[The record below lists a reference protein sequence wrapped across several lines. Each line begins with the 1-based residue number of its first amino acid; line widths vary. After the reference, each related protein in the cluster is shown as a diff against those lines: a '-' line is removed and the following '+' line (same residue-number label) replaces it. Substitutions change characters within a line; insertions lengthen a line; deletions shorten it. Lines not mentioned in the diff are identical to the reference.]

1 MKRTLLVLRHGKSD
15 WPIGMADFKRP
26 LKERGRRDA
35 KRVGLWIIEQKLIPD
50 YVITSTAERAITTAE
65 KICKV
70 MGVHHSKIIGNEA
83 IYEAEVDRLI
93 EVLHTSPEKAKT
105 ILLIGHNPGLE
116 SLLLFLGKDV
126 IIPEDGKL
134 LPTAALARLEVSC
147 NWKALS
153 RNCAK
158 LLSITRPKQLP
169 EKFPYPDENGSE
181 YRDRPAYYYS
191 QAAVIPYRFEN
202 EQLQILAISSSND
215 KKWIIPKG
223 IIEPGSDAK
232 TTAIKE
238 AYEEAGIEGEI
249 TEELGK
255 YSYDKWGGK
264 CNVQVYAM
272 HVTHMMPEQKWPEW
286 YRQRQWLNVK
296 EAVGILNEKKLT
308 ALIKKLKK
316 HLRSNKAE

>member
-1 MKRTLLVLRHGKSD
+1 M
-15 WPIGMADFKRP
+15 
-26 LKERGRRDA
+26 
-35 KRVGLWIIEQKLIPD
+35 
-50 YVITSTAERAITTAE
+50 
-65 KICKV
+65 
-70 MGVHHSKIIGNEA
+70 
-83 IYEAEVDRLI
+83 
-93 EVLHTSPEKAKT
+93 
-105 ILLIGHNPGLE
+105 
-116 SLLLFLGKDV
+116 
-126 IIPEDGKL
+126 
-134 LPTAALARLEVSC
+134 
-147 NWKALS
+147 
-153 RNCAK
+153 
-158 LLSITRPKQLP
+158 
-169 EKFPYPDENGSE
+169 
-181 YRDRPAYYYS
+181 
-191 QAAVIPYRFEN
+191 IPYRFEN